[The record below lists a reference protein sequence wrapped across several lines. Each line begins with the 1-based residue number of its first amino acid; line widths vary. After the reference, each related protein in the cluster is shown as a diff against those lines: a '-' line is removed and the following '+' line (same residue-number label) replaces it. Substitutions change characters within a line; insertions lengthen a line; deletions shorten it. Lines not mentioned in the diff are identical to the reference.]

1 MNSNYNSLTEIE
13 TVEVLWKQR
22 PGRQMGNEGVTE
34 EKPIL
39 YHFEGG
45 RAPRIALRKESQQE
59 HKQVAAQVEDP
70 CGMDYEFSRTW

>member
-1 MNSNYNSLTEIE
+1 M
-13 TVEVLWKQR
+13 EVLWKQR

-59 HKQVAAQVEDP
+59 HKQVAAQV
-70 CGMDYEFSRTW
+70 